1 MSTTIRLTRM
11 GRKQRPFYRLVV
23 LDSRSRRDGAY
34 IANLGNYDPFG
45 DPYKAEFHSN
55 EIIDWLN
62 KGATLSDTAKALL
75 QHEGILYRWSLEKQ
89 GMEASEV
96 ATKVAEWK
104 SEHDRR
110 ASDKKAQAAEKIAA
124 KAKAEADALAEEE
137 AEKAKVEAEAKA
149 AEEAEALAKEEAEK
163 AEAAAEEA
171 AAAAAEEAPAEE
183 AAAEEAPA
191 EEAAAEEAPAEETED
206 KPAEDS

>member
-55 EIIDWLN
+55 EIIEWLN
-62 KGATLSDTAKALL
+62 KGVTLSDTAKALL

-89 GMEASEV
+89 GMEANEV

-171 AAAAAEEAPAEE
+171 AAAAEEAPAEE

>member
-55 EIIDWLN
+55 EIIEWLN
-62 KGATLSDTAKALL
+62 KGVTLSDTAKALL

-89 GMEASEV
+89 GMEANEV

-124 KAKAEADALAEEE
+124 KAKAEADAL
-137 AEKAKVEAEAKA
+137 VEAEAKA

>member
-55 EIIDWLN
+55 EIIEWLN
-62 KGATLSDTAKALL
+62 KGVTLSDTAKALL

-89 GMEASEV
+89 GMEANEV

-124 KAKAEADALAEEE
+124 KAKAEADAL
-137 AEKAKVEAEAKA
+137 VEAEAKA

-163 AEAAAEEA
+163 AEAAAEE

>member
-124 KAKAEADALAEEE
+124 KAKAEADAL
-137 AEKAKVEAEAKA
+137 VEAEAKA

>member
-1 MSTTIRLTRM
+1 M

-55 EIIDWLN
+55 EIIEWLN

-89 GMEASEV
+89 GMEANEV

-110 ASDKKAQAAEKIAA
+110 AKDKKDQAQAKIAA
-124 KAKAEADALAEEE
+124 KAKAEADALAKEEE
-137 AEKAKVEAEAKA
+137 EKAKAEAEAKA

-171 AAAAAEEAPAEE
+171 AAEEAPAEE
-183 AAAEEAPA
+183 AP
-191 EEAAAEEAPAEETED
+191 AEEAPAEETED